1 MILIKL
7 NIGLTEVEAHADKD
21 DKAEPGIEVSD
32 EVEDRNDDIGDGW
45 EDAEHYV
52 AVGEEK
58 KEIVE
63 SIFSSNSTR
72 RIQFQENMGPEK
84 TILVLLHNWNSAKL
98 PNSPVSFLAFEC
110 MFVGT

>member
-58 KEIVE
+58 KRDSRVNFVFKFNMENTI
-63 SIFSSNSTR
+63 SGKYGSRKNNLGST
-72 RIQFQENMGPEK
+72 
-84 TILVLLHNWNSAKL
+84 T
-98 PNSPVSFLAFEC
+98 
-110 MFVGT
+110 

>member
-52 AVGEEK
+52 AVGEER

-84 TILVLLHNWNSAKL
+84 TILVLLHNWNSA
-98 PNSPVSFLAFEC
+98 
-110 MFVGT
+110 